1 MLNFQTLN
9 WVVRNSCDLETQF
22 VSVERI
28 RDICANEKEADW
40 EIGDLNPGKDWPQ
53 TGTIEFIN
61 FTSRYR

>member
-40 EIGDLNPGKDWPQ
+40 EIGDINPGKDWPK
-53 TGTIEFIN
+53 TGAIEFTN